1 MQQRAQGNPEALEQ
15 LSEGCVSDS
24 LPEHLVRC
32 RSAQSVDQF
41 FWNSFD
47 ARVFT
52 WSEFAQQLR
61 LLRMLNEGI
70 G

>member
-32 RSAQSVDQF
+32 RGAQSVEQF

-52 WSEFAQQLR
+52 WSEFA
-61 LLRMLNEGI
+61 
-70 G
+70 